1 MMMLQLLG
9 VLLQCSTFH
18 TRYEGLLHDCNAMR
32 AGYLFQQDKHY
43 DVSHDTGDKVPVPA
57 IGHWLSSFVTY
68 RYPYVISPWYHQ
80 ILSPHI
86 ITTCYTV
93 PHVISI

>member
-1 MMMLQLLG
+1 MLRSSFLSFLLSPAIFLPKMVDMLLPMLMLLQLLG

-43 DVSHDTGDKVPVPA
+43 DVSHDTGDKVQA
-57 IGHWLSSFVTY
+57 HF
-68 RYPYVISPWYHQ
+68 
-80 ILSPHI
+80 
-86 ITTCYTV
+86 
-93 PHVISI
+93 